1 MHVTLRNKKNIG
13 LICFMLVSS
22 SYFGLLCRTTTL
34 LGQKNLI
41 IKSSCV
47 NQIYNFWAIE
57 NILEFTCVTLYV
69 PYHPVSW
76 PNSSVTLLV
85 SNAPLKKWRFL
96 SGLDIWFLPFKI
108 QGGIYFAL
116 ETKLKTKKK

>member
-1 MHVTLRNKKNIG
+1 MLCGIG
-13 LICFMLVSS
+13 SLGLVEK
-22 SYFGLLCRTTTL
+22 R
-34 LGQKNLI
+34 
-41 IKSSCV
+41 V
-47 NQIYNFWAIE
+47 
-57 NILEFTCVTLYV
+57 
-69 PYHPVSW
+69 HPVSW

-116 ETKLKTKKK
+116 LFSGGLKKCRYKIRGALFIISDFSGGLFSDQK